1 MQDADPLPDTR
12 ADHNLSLLIEVLEE
26 NDEATVRANLED
38 MGITEHEDEGDGG
51 GNSQG
56 NCKFLSKLPII
67 KYHLQ
72 ARKLMLEVDV
82 NEVAQDHLQRSLLL

>member
-12 ADHNLSLLIEVLEE
+12 ADHNLSLLIEMLEE
-26 NDEATVRANLED
+26 NDEATVRANLQD

>member
-1 MQDADPLPDTR
+1 MQDADALPDTG

-82 NEVAQDHLQRSLLL
+82 NEVAQDHLQLSLLL

>member
-12 ADHNLSLLIEVLEE
+12 ADHNLSLLIEMLEE
-26 NDEATVRANLED
+26 NDEATVRANLQD

-51 GNSQG
+51 GNSQR

>member
-12 ADHNLSLLIEVLEE
+12 ADHNLSLLIEMLEE
-26 NDEATVRANLED
+26 NDEATVRANLQD

-82 NEVAQDHLQRSLLL
+82 NEVAQDHLQLSLLL

>member
-12 ADHNLSLLIEVLEE
+12 ADHNLSLLIEMLEE
-26 NDEATVRANLED
+26 NDEATVRANLQD
-38 MGITEHEDEGDGG
+38 MGITEHEDEGNGG